1 MARACSATAIRRWA
15 GTASRYCSCT
25 RRTFAARWSRS
36 SKRRVLVEHDF
47 FRKLVPTFRD
57 HALMAWTTAAAIYFV
72 IWWVVLFTV
81 LPFSVRNA
89 AEAGE
94 TVEPGHD
101 PGAPTVPALKAKL
114 VWTTVVSAVVFGIC
128 WVIYVYRLVAVA
140 DPGTL
145 GGVLGWG

>member
-1 MARACSATAIRRWA
+1 MARACSATAIRRSA
-15 GTASRYCSCT
+15 RTASRYCSCT

-72 IWWVVLFTV
+72 MWWVVLFPV

-101 PGAPTVPALKAKL
+101 PGAPSVPPLKGTRGG
-114 VWTTVVSAVVFGIC
+114 TTVGA
-128 WVIYVYRLVAVA
+128 AA
-140 DPGTL
+140 
-145 GGVLGWG
+145 